1 MMAYSSLEEA
11 YQMPLTGQ
19 KKKSKATVETFAEEV
34 PVVAPKKNPTPA
46 GMLGERE
53 RVSYKAQLTD
63 YDYVCKTTGVC
74 PLEEFAAPAQAKCEP
89 LQPPKYEYPL
99 TDQDKE
105 KFKKALQI
113 ALEQMESG
121 PAPAKPLKTPEIDM
135 SKVTGL
141 VDSEVE
147 NYMKLKDFKSVPL
160 DAKIIPDERLKDIP
174 GKEKEPILLTQ
185 APFQQLSNF
194 TQDNKGWMN
203 LLLFV
208 AAGILL
214 IFLLEQLFKLAM
226 MMGLRR
232 TVDAMEYI
240 LRERGINASPMASV
254 SALQGIPSS

>member
-1 MMAYSSLEEA
+1 LEEA

-105 KFKKALQI
+105 KFKKALQV

-121 PAPAKPLKTPEIDM
+121 PTPAKPPKTPEIDM
-135 SKVTGL
+135 AKVTGL

-160 DAKIIPDERLKDIP
+160 DAKIIPDERLRDIP
-174 GKEKEPILLTQ
+174 GKEPMPLTQ
-185 APFQQLSNF
+185 APLQQLSNF
-194 TQDNKGWMN
+194 TQENKGWMN

-240 LRERGINASPMASV
+240 LRERGASMAPMASV
-254 SALQGIPSS
+254 SGVQGTLSS